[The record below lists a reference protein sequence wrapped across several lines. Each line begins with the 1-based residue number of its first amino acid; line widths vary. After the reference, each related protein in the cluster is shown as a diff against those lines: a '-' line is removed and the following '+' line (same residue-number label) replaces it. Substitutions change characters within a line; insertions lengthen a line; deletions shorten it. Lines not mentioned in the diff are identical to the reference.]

1 LALPKKQ
8 KEALVEDLR
17 QRFAR
22 SVSVVMADF
31 SGLDVGSSNELR
43 KRLRGIGAEMKVC
56 KNTLLKRAVQGT
68 PVEVLSD
75 RFVGPNALAICF
87 DDPVGMAKTLIGFAK
102 EQQAFQIRGGMLNG
116 KYVDAGGIEALSRLP
131 SREILLAQL
140 LSVLVATPTGLVC
153 ALAGIP
159 RKLLYALKAIEE
171 SKA

>member
-1 LALPKKQ
+1 LALPRKQ

-31 SGLDVGSSNELR
+31 SGLNVASSSELR
-43 KRLRGIGAEMKVC
+43 KRLRGVGAEMKVC
-56 KNTLLKRAVQGT
+56 KNTLLRRAVKGT
-68 PVEVLSD
+68 PVEVLFD
-75 RFVGPNALAICF
+75 HFVGPNALAICF

-102 EQQAFQIRGGMLNG
+102 EQQAFQVRGGMLNG
-116 KYVDAGGIEALSRLP
+116 RYVDADGIEALSKLP